1 MQRILSA
8 LVLLAITLPLTG
20 CSLIGLAIGSASDS
34 NAPEQITRVS
44 RMDQLSGGT
53 PLTHSTTLHALL
65 KTEPSVT
72 KRPSGVHIGKPIRF
86 PADGLLC

>member
-34 NAPEQITRVS
+34 NAPEQITRFK

-53 PLTHSTTLHALL
+53 PLTLITTHGDTVKGDL
-65 KTEPSVT
+65 V
-72 KRPSGVHIGKPIRF
+72 
-86 PADGLLC
+86 GLREIHDYEKIYRD